1 VIGDLFIGF
10 FDWMEA
16 LPPAWAYAA
25 LFAIAFGENVLPPI
39 PGDLAI
45 AFCGYLASVGTL
57 SFWPVVGLATVAG
70 ALGFMAMY
78 EIGDRLGHVVN
89 NPKRLTW
96 LPKEQIGKVQ
106 LWLRRWGYAVV
117 AANRYLSGARS
128 VISLT
133 CGMAHLHRGKT
144 AFWSTVSAFVWTAM
158 IVYGGYTV
166 GENWSVIGDYL
177 AQYGRVIVAV
187 MVGIGVVMLVRWW
200 RKRAVQVAVTE
211 AEAPQSPSAFI
222 DD

>member
-1 VIGDLFIGF
+1 MIEDLFIGF
-10 FDWMEA
+10 FAWMEA
-16 LPPAWAYAA
+16 LPPTWAYVA

-78 EIGDRLGHVVN
+78 EVGDRLGHMVN
-89 NPKRLTW
+89 DPRRMKW
-96 LPKEQIGKVQ
+96 LPKEQIGTARR
-106 LWLRRWGYAVV
+106 WLQRWGYAVV

-128 VISLT
+128 VISLA
-133 CGMAHLHRGKT
+133 CGMAHMHRAKT
-144 AFWSTVSAFVWTAM
+144 ALWSTVSAFVWTAM

-177 AQYGRVIVAV
+177 AQYGRIIVAV
-187 MVGIGVVMLVRWW
+187 MVGIGAVVLIRWW
-200 RKRAVQVAVTE
+200 RRRGPGAPPEVTGTRE
-211 AEAPQSPSAFI
+211 STSAFT

>member
-1 VIGDLFIGF
+1 MIGDLFIGF

-16 LPPAWAYAA
+16 LPPAWAYVA

-45 AFCGYLASVGTL
+45 AFCGYLAAVGTL

-70 ALGFMAMY
+70 GLGFMAMY
-78 EIGDRLGHVVN
+78 EIGDRLGQVVN
-89 NPKRLTW
+89 NPKRMKW
-96 LPKEQIGKVQ
+96 LPKEQIGKAQ
-106 LWLRRWGYAVV
+106 RWLRRWGYAVV

-133 CGMAHLHRGKT
+133 CGMAHMHRGKT

-177 AQYGRVIVAV
+177 AQYGRIIIAL
-187 MVGIGVVMLVRWW
+187 MVGVGTVALIRWW
-200 RKRAVQVAVTE
+200 RKRGQE
-211 AEAPQSPSAFI
+211 PSGRAAGAQESANAFT

>member
-1 VIGDLFIGF
+1 MIEDLFIGF
-10 FDWMEA
+10 FEWMEA
-16 LPPAWAYAA
+16 LPPTWAYVA

-57 SFWPVVGLATVAG
+57 AFWPVVGLATVAG

-96 LPKEQIGKVQ
+96 LPKEQIGKARR
-106 LWLRRWGYAVV
+106 WLQRWGYAVV

-133 CGMAHLHRGKT
+133 CGMAHMHRGKT
-144 AFWSTVSAFVWTAM
+144 ALWSTVSAFVWTAM
-158 IVYGGYTV
+158 IVYGGYAV

-177 AQYGRVIVAV
+177 AQYGRIIVALLA
-187 MVGIGVVMLVRWW
+187 GLGVMLIIRWW
-200 RKRAVQVAVTE
+200 RKRGAQGA
-211 AEAPQSPSAFI
+211 AAPEEGKPSPTAFT